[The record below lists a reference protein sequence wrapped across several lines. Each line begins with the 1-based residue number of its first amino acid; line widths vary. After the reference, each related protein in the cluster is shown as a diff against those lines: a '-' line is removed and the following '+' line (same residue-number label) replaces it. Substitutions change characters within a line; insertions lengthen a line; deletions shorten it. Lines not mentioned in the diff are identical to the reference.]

1 MSGEDEVVMVDNTYK
16 DAVRSA
22 RAACV
27 GPASRL
33 EDALRAARRA
43 MNSGA
48 WQGPM
53 GEDFSGEL
61 DTYRSK
67 LTDAGPEALDDFD
80 RVIAG
85 QPERVESTAWQVR
98 WQRMGPR

>member
-43 MNSGA
+43 MDS
-48 WQGPM
+48 
-53 GEDFSGEL
+53 
-61 DTYRSK
+61 
-67 LTDAGPEALDDFD
+67 
-80 RVIAG
+80 
-85 QPERVESTAWQVR
+85 
-98 WQRMGPR
+98 